1 MATRKRNEWLEADNS
16 DEDQDDGYD
25 SEAQEESRGALA
37 GRSIKRRKVDQD
49 LENEEDDFSDDEALD
64 RDSTAWTKS
73 EDVGEDDEENE
84 GVDQEE
90 AERKAEAEA
99 IQANAS
105 TLSDLDEDIFN
116 KPKGAQKTGKPLT
129 AKQLERS
136 QKAANKTGVIYLSRV
151 PPFMKP
157 STLRS
162 YLTPHGDTNRIF
174 LTPEDD
180 VQHKRRVRAGG
191 NKKKSYTDGWV
202 EFVSKKDAKM
212 VANVLNGN
220 IIGGRKGS
228 YYYDDVWNIKY
239 LKGFKWHHLTEQISN
254 ENAERAARLRAE
266 ISRSRKEDRDFVRDV
281 ERGKMIQGI
290 KTKRAARQEGTES
303 GAVVDLGAADKESFE
318 KERRRTF
325 KQNVARSR
333 SEREE
338 RSKEQPEETK
348 RVLSKLF

>member
-1 MATRKRNEWLEADNS
+1 MATRKRNEWLEADNG
-16 DEDQDDGYD
+16 DGEQDDGYD

-49 LENEEDDFSDDEALD
+49 SEDEDGFSDDEELD
-64 RDSTAWTKS
+64 RDPTTRTKT
-73 EDVGEDDEENE
+73 ENVGEDDDEADEEESNS
-84 GVDQEE
+84 
-90 AERKAEAEA
+90 KADAEA

-116 KPKGAQKTGKPLT
+116 KPSGTKKTVKPLT
-129 AKQLERS
+129 AKRLERS
-136 QKAANKTGVIYLSRV
+136 QKAASKTGVIYLSRV

-162 YLTPHGDTNRIF
+162 YLTPHGETNRIF

-290 KTKRAARQEGTES
+290 KTKRAARQDGTEA
-303 GAVVDLGAADKESFE
+303 GAVADLGAAHKESFE

-333 SEREE
+333 TEREE

-348 RVLSKLF
+348 RVLNKLF

>member
-16 DEDQDDGYD
+16 DEELDNGYN

-37 GRSIKRRKVDQD
+37 GRSIKRRKVDQESED
-49 LENEEDDFSDDEALD
+49 EDAFSNDEELDNDPTSRSRFQLAEEDQDDDTEGH
-64 RDSTAWTKS
+64 TA
-73 EDVGEDDEENE
+73 DANR
-84 GVDQEE
+84 QL
-90 AERKAEAEA
+90 EAEA

-105 TLSDLDEDIFN
+105 TLSDLDED
-116 KPKGAQKTGKPLT
+116 GAQKPSKDHKTLKPLT
-129 AKQLERS
+129 TRQLERS

-157 STLRS
+157 STLRT
-162 YLTPHGDTNRIF
+162 YLTPHGETNRIF

-180 VQHKRRVRAGG
+180 AQHKRRVRAGG

-254 ENAERAARLRAE
+254 ENAERAAKLRAE

-290 KTKRAARQEGTES
+290 KTKRAARQDGTES
-303 GAVVDLGAADKESFE
+303 SPVADIGAADKDTFE

-325 KQNVARSR
+325 KQNVARSKT
-333 SEREE
+333 EREGN
-338 RSKEQPEETK
+338 RKEQPEETK